1 MTHDKFAWH
10 RDPPRDY
17 RWRCGRR
24 ESRWFRSERA
34 ARNSAVRAKLAWWE
48 GERFVPG
55 PLVEIEYRRREA

>member
-1 MTHDKFAWH
+1 MKRDKFAWN
-10 RDPPRDY
+10 REPARDY

-55 PLVEIEYRRREA
+55 PLVEIEYRARV